1 LTVSWKIA
9 CDSVSILLTSAKS
22 DSYLKI
28 LGMVTFATLIPS
40 ISFLLVRFVLSRM
53 INLEAILAVGGAI
66 DGGV

>member
-1 LTVSWKIA
+1 MI
-9 CDSVSILLTSAKS
+9 
-22 DSYLKI
+22 
-28 LGMVTFATLIPS
+28 TFATLIPS